1 MRLLKPPDEKY
12 LLIINPMSRMGRGLR
27 RAFWLITRLVIRRA
41 DFDAVYTKR
50 PGHAEKVVAEYEG
63 PVDVVVAIGGD
74 GTIQEVINGIMKRD
88 RRPVLAVMPAGRG
101 NDFSTL
107 VGVGTGKKRALS
119 YILSPNTRQV
129 DLLKFGSRYASNEV
143 GVGLDASVQE
153 RAGRYK
159 YLAVPRY
166 LMTALYLIL
175 KGLPSYPMRIEHA
188 EGVWSGDFL
197 IAVAGHGRKYA
208 KHIRLFPGLEIDG
221 GRMKVGALLPGPR
234 WLVLLI
240 LFSAGLALP
249 LDRMYSQVVMAES
262 PWVEIEVEKTVKAQS
277 DGDLFFIG
285 QGEKLRI
292 ELVRHALTVKAAR

>member
-1 MRLLKPPDEKY
+1 MRLLKKPVENY

-41 DFDAVYTKR
+41 DFEAVYTKR
-50 PGHAEKVVAEYEG
+50 PGHAEKVVAEYQG

-74 GTIQEVINGIMKRD
+74 GTVQEVINGIMKREK
-88 RRPVLAVMPAGRG
+88 RPVLAVMPAGRG

-107 VGVGTGKKRALS
+107 VGVGTSKKRALG
-119 YILSPNTRQV
+119 YILSPKTRQV
-129 DLLKFGSRYASNEV
+129 DLIRFGSRYASNEV

-166 LMTALYLIL
+166 LLVAISMII
-175 KGLPSYPMRIEHA
+175 KGLPAIPMRIEHA

-197 IAVAGHGRKYA
+197 LAVAGHGRKYA
-208 KHIRLFPGLEIDG
+208 KHIRLFPGLQIDG

-234 WLVLLI
+234 WLTLLI

-249 LDRMYSQVVMAES
+249 LARMYAQVVMAES
-262 PWVEIEVEKTVKAQS
+262 PWVEIEVGRTAKAQS
-277 DGDLFFIG
+277 DGDLFFVG
-285 QGEKLRI
+285 QGERLRI
-292 ELVRHALTVKAAR
+292 ELVRHALTVKAK